1 MNTDYGMV
9 LTTFANET
17 EAQALAAAL
26 LTEHLAACVQMLPIQ
41 SAYRWQGAIQREPEI
56 LALIKTRAAL
66 YPAIEAMIRAR
77 HSYDTPE
84 IIFVPIVA
92 GSTGYLQ
99 WLDESTSGQPPK
111 KHGLS
116 AVVEGI
122 AAASRRRRGH
132 HPACRPCR
140 LRWIR
145 VPPASRRR
153 IISFISG
160 GMGSPFL
167 RPFSA

>member
-56 LALIKTRAAL
+56 LALIKTRTAL
-66 YPAIEAMIRAR
+66 YPAVEAMIRAR

-84 IIFVPIVA
+84 IIFVPIAA
-92 GSTGYLQ
+92 GSPGYLQ
-99 WLDESTSGQPPK
+99 WLDESTRADSPPSKSVGCQP
-111 KHGLS
+111 S
-116 AVVEGI
+116 
-122 AAASRRRRGH
+122 
-132 HPACRPCR
+132 
-140 LRWIR
+140 
-145 VPPASRRR
+145 
-153 IISFISG
+153 
-160 GMGSPFL
+160 
-167 RPFSA
+167 